1 MASIFFS
8 EVLVMFQMQ
17 ILFQPE
23 SAIAPNLIHSIT
35 GSTCFTHE
43 SQRYEP
49 LSRINLNHVDI

>member
-1 MASIFFS
+1 
-8 EVLVMFQMQ
+8 MFQMQ